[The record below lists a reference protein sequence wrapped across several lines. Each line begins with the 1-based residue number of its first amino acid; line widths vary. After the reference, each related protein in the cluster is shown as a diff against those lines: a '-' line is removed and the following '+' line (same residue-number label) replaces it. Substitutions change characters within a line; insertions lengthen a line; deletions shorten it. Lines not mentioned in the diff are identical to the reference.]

1 MRLLAF
7 GEVLYDVFGERK
19 TIGGAPLNVSY
30 HFHKCGG
37 DADIISA
44 VGDDDP
50 GRDALSFMKGT
61 GIGTEYVTLSN
72 YPTGR
77 ADVSASGSEADYVF
91 NAPCA
96 WDDIRLPHSLT
107 ESVDVFYWG
116 TLALRSEKSRETFHS
131 ISSSIKADIR
141 YFDVNIRKMF
151 YSEDI
156 IIEGL
161 ESCNIL
167 KVNENE
173 LPLILS
179 LSGKKDIPSLKERY
193 SIDIVI
199 LTEGEKGSTVYD
211 ESAVHIP
218 AVKTEVVDTVGAGDS
233 YSACFLHNY
242 IESGDAENAARK
254 ASLLS
259 SFVCSK
265 RGGMPDYDIAEV
277 LKQQISLSRTR

>member
-1 MRLLAF
+1 MSLLSF

-30 HFHKCGG
+30 HFRKCGG

-44 VGDDDP
+44 VGNDGL
-50 GRDALSFMKGT
+50 GRDALSFMKSA
-61 GIGTEYVTLSN
+61 GIGTEYVTVSD

-77 ADVSASGSEADYVF
+77 ADVVITGSEADYVF
-91 NAPCA
+91 NSPCA
-96 WDDIRLPHSLT
+96 WDDIRLPHSLP

-116 TLALRSEKSRETFHS
+116 TLALRSEKSRETFRS
-131 ISSSIKADIR
+131 ISSSVKADIR
-141 YFDVNIRKMF
+141 YFDVNIRKKF

-161 ESCNIL
+161 ECCNIL

-179 LSGKKDIPSLKERY
+179 LSGAQDIPSLKERY

-199 LTEGEKGSTVYD
+199 LTEGEKGSTVYG
-211 ESAVHIP
+211 ERILHIP
-218 AVKTEVVDTVGAGDS
+218 AVRADVTDTVGAGDS
-233 YSACFLHNY
+233 YSACFLYNY
-242 IESGDAENAARK
+242 LESGDAEKAARN

-265 RGGMPDYDIAEV
+265 CGGMPDYDITEV
-277 LKQQISLSRTR
+277 LKQ

>member
-19 TIGGAPLNVSY
+19 TIGGAPLNVAY

-44 VGDDDP
+44 VGDDVL
-50 GRDALSFMKGT
+50 GRNALSVMKT
-61 GIGTEYVTLSN
+61 AGIGTEYVTLSN

-77 ADVSASGSEADYVF
+77 ADVNATGSEADYVF
-91 NAPCA
+91 NFPCA
-96 WDDIRLPHSLT
+96 WDDIRLPYSLL

-116 TLALRSEKSRETFHS
+116 TLALRSEKSRETFRS

-141 YFDVNIRKMF
+141 YFDVNIRKKF

-179 LSGKKDIPSLKERY
+179 LSGKEDIPSLKEGY

-199 LTEGEKGSTVYD
+199 LTEGERGSTIYG

-218 AVKTEVVDTVGAGDS
+218 AVKTAVVDTVGAGDS
-233 YSACFLHNY
+233 YSACFLYNY
-242 IESGDAENAARK
+242 IESGNAEKAARK
-254 ASLLS
+254 ASVLS

-265 RGGMPDYDIAEV
+265 RGGMPDYDIDEV
-277 LKQQISLSRTR
+277 LRNPVSLSRTR

>member
-7 GEVLYDVFGERK
+7 GEVLYDVFGEKK

-37 DADIISA
+37 GADIISS
-44 VGDDDP
+44 VGDDGL
-50 GRDALSFMKGT
+50 GRDALSVMEEA
-61 GIGTEYVTLSN
+61 GIGTEYVTLSLL
-72 YPTGR
+72 PTGR
-77 ADVSASGSEADYVF
+77 ADVVISGSEADYVF
-91 NAPCA
+91 NSPCA
-96 WDDIRLPHSLT
+96 WDDIRIPHSLP

-116 TLALRSEKSRETFHS
+116 TLALRSEKSRETFRS
-131 ISSSIKADIR
+131 ISSSINARIM
-141 YFDVNIRKMF
+141 YFDVNIRKNF
-151 YSEDI
+151 YSEDVI
-156 IIEGL
+156 REGL
-161 ESCNIL
+161 ERCNIL

-179 LSGKKDIPSLKERY
+179 LSGEEDIPSLRKRY

-218 AVKTEVVDTVGAGDS
+218 AVRTEVVDTVGAGDS
-233 YSACFLHNY
+233 YSACFLYNY
-242 IESGDAENAARK
+242 IESGDAETAARK
-254 ASLLS
+254 ASVLS

-277 LKQQISLSRTR
+277 LKL